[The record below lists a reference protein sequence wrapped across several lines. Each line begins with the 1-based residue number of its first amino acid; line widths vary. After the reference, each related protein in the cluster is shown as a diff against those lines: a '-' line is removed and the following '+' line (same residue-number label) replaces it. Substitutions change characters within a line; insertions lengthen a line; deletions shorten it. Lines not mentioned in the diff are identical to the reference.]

1 LAASFQKKPRPD
13 AGLRLGTWD
22 SAIPR
27 EDISSLPP
35 RFVLNAKRTM
45 RKPGELDPVFQAMLA
60 NAVRICGAAFGTLIG
75 RSGAVLLNDGAG
87 PFDGS
92 KIAFDPSKTLQ

>member
-1 LAASFQKKPRPD
+1 
-13 AGLRLGTWD
+13 
-22 SAIPR
+22 
-27 EDISSLPP
+27 
-35 RFVLNAKRTM
+35 
-45 RKPGELDPVFQAMLA
+45 VFQAMLA

-92 KIAFDPSKTLQ
+92 KIALDPSKTLQ